1 MCLGRS
7 TLRDGAQAQG
17 VSFTV
22 EDKLKIVVQ
31 LDALGIGYI
40 EAGNPGSNPKDLE
53 FFKRVAELKLKQS
66 DIEKIVTNIVNEH
79 MDQENSIAK
88 EEETTEGMG
97 ENGVV
102 LGVAKGEDGRFYVMN
117 AKTGEILGVK

>member
-1 MCLGRS
+1 MS
-7 TLRDGAQAQG
+7 
-17 VSFTV
+17 
-22 EDKLKIVVQ
+22 KIV
-31 LDALGIGYI
+31 
-40 EAGNPGSNPKDLE
+40 
-53 FFKRVAELKLKQS
+53 KLKQS

-88 EEETTEGMG
+88 EEETNEGVDD
-97 ENGVV
+97 NGLV

>member
-1 MCLGRS
+1 MS
-7 TLRDGAQAQG
+7 
-17 VSFTV
+17 
-22 EDKLKIVVQ
+22 KIV
-31 LDALGIGYI
+31 
-40 EAGNPGSNPKDLE
+40 
-53 FFKRVAELKLKQS
+53 KLKQS

-117 AKTGEILGVK
+117 AKTGEILGTK

>member
-1 MCLGRS
+1 MS
-7 TLRDGAQAQG
+7 
-17 VSFTV
+17 
-22 EDKLKIVVQ
+22 KVV
-31 LDALGIGYI
+31 
-40 EAGNPGSNPKDLE
+40 
-53 FFKRVAELKLKQS
+53 KLKQS

-88 EEETTEGMG
+88 EEETNEEIGG
-97 ENGVV
+97 NGVV